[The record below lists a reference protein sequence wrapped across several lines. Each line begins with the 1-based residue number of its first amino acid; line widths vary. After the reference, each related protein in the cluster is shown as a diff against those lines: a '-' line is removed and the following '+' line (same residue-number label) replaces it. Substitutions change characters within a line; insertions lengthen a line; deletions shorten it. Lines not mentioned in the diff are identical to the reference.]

1 MKYIKDELLF
11 KNDKYIWYAIA
22 FIIFLDWMLFYDT
35 NSWINNLQGLN
46 KEIENLQK
54 QKEFLIKEIQKD
66 RKSLQEINTLE
77 GKERFARETYYLK
90 RDNEDI
96 YVIEYDTIR

>member
-11 KNDKYIWYAIA
+11 KNDKYIWYAIV

-35 NSWINNLQGLN
+35 NSWVNNLRGLN

-54 QKEFLIKEIQKD
+54 QKEFLSKEIQKD
-66 RKSLQEINTLE
+66 RQSLQEIKTLK

-96 YVIEYDTIR
+96 YIIEYDTIR